1 MVSPLST
8 PRAGSR
14 QASFSIGLNAV
25 ILAVTEEA
33 PRVLTLP
40 GPGGE
45 AALPFGSLDPES
57 ERTLELALRV
67 RVRELTGLELG
78 YAEQLYTFGD
88 RDRDPRVREAGVRPI
103 SIGYLALTREVT
115 TSGKARWRDAYRF
128 FPWEDWRQGAPKI
141 LETAVVPALEAW
153 VEAAETPAVAQR
165 RRERADITFGLH
177 GATWDGERVLRDYYI
192 ARLPEG
198 QLAWI
203 YRDNQQGWF
212 VHGWFG

>member
-115 TSGKARWRDAYRF
+115 TSGTARWRDAYRF
-128 FPWEDWRQGAPKI
+128 FPWEDWRQGKK
-141 LETAVVPALEAW
+141 
-153 VEAAETPAVAQR
+153 R
-165 RRERADITFGLH
+165 
-177 GATWDGERVLRDYYI
+177 
-192 ARLPEG
+192 
-198 QLAWI
+198 
-203 YRDNQQGWF
+203 
-212 VHGWFG
+212 